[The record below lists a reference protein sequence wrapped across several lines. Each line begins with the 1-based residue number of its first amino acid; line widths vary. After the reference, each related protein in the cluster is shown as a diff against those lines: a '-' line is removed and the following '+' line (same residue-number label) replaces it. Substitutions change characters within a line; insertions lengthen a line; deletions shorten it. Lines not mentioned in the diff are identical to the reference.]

1 MAQEH
6 PHNTLNDEQLE
17 AVTTTDGPLLVIAG
31 PGTGKT
37 HLLVERVR
45 SILSTCDV
53 TAKNILCLT
62 YTDAATEE
70 MRSRLVR
77 DLGSKAYGVTV
88 STFHALAKGISETH
102 PEYFRERSYRQPVTN
117 LQSSEILDCI
127 LKHLPS
133 DNPLSGTFK
142 DKARNIGAMRGF
154 ISAMK
159 RAGASPKTCKEIAQQ
174 NLAAADYLNSQAAL
188 MNLINLNLPRTGE
201 EKAAHISSFANLI
214 TDAADNAPREL
225 TDPVQGASGIYTPY
239 LAWLRD
245 IVQDD
250 RLHTQNDVSH
260 YTTIRD
266 KNFKRNAN
274 DTRTA
279 TRKTDVAFATA
290 ADVYEQYQQRLDDLA
305 LIDYDDMIM
314 DVLEVLR
321 REPELRYELQD
332 RYRYIMVDEFQD
344 TNAAQLALVDLL
356 CEGIDVPNVMAVGD
370 DDQAIMSFQGASA
383 SHIRAFKDKYGAKT
397 VELRKNYRSTPSI
410 VNLALSVAKNITGRL
425 DDNKA
430 LEAVSQQET
439 PNPFSE
445 CVFTSTSQEY
455 STLVGWVKQRVD
467 EIAANSADTEHAIG
481 IIACK
486 HRDLSGIAP
495 HLAARGI
502 PFNYDVRRDVFE
514 LDSMATPLA
523 LLRCVSA
530 LARGSSQQAESELPQ
545 ILCAPE
551 FHVDK
556 SELLHFIARARSSR
570 ASWLDELEG
579 TDNQTLKDLYDKLST
594 WAVAAPAAPVR
605 DLMRSIMDASLAY
618 RQERRETEPNS
629 YAEVVGGVNGLL
641 RFASQEM
648 EATDGPMRLPDVVDR
663 IVQAQRF
670 GNKISCT
677 IRFGGNE
684 HVTLTT
690 AHSAKGREFD
700 LVIVIDADDNNWHS
714 TWHSIDLYPSNV
726 HVSNGAKT
734 EDDHARLVYVALTR
748 ARQKL
753 CISRVAG
760 EPLREIQDAM
770 SNGLVQTQNYD
781 TQPIDEQ
788 TLATKVE
795 WQAEYALNN
804 PVYASLINDYQPR
817 ALSAST
823 INSFIYCDA
832 NGRTSQRFFEERV
845 LRLPRPINGSTEFG
859 NIVHEAMRDVVV
871 TAFGKDAKQEPDIDT
886 AIKRVLQDH
895 LADLRQLDLREEDV
909 ARYEARFTA
918 IANNCVPWVRD
929 RIAEWFQEHPNGH
942 IETER
947 TLNTWILCK
956 VPFTGNVDL
965 MLVDKSSKMI
975 WVYDYKTGSAPRFR
989 DKKDPHE
996 RQLQLYKALVKGSG
1010 EYEGYNVAACED
1022 WYLEPT
1028 LDRPDEDLAEPVKC
1042 VDGNV
1047 TGDIGE
1053 NNVLTSCRVAHAV
1066 WTLITQGNLMPQG
1079 FESTPGYEEAM
1090 KLDKWKRPE
1099 ALSRAYADW
1108 LVDVVEGGCI

>member
-1 MAQEH
+1 MAQED
-6 PHNTLNDEQLE
+6 PHNTLNDEQLK
-17 AVTTTDGPLLVIAG
+17 AVTTTDGPLLVVAG

-37 HLLVERVR
+37 RLLVERVR

-62 YTDAATEE
+62 YTDAAAEE
-70 MRSRLVR
+70 MRTRLVR

-102 PEYFRERSYRQPVTN
+102 PEYFRERSHRQPVTD
-117 LQSSEILDCI
+117 LQANEILDRI

-133 DNPLSGTFK
+133 DNPLSGTSK

-159 RAGASPKTCKEIAQQ
+159 RAGASPETCKEIAQQ
-174 NLAAADYLNSQAAL
+174 NLAAADYLNSQTTL
-188 MNLINLNLPRTGE
+188 MDLINLNLPRTGE
-201 EKAAHISSFANLI
+201 EQAAHIASFANLI
-214 TDAADNAPREL
+214 TAAADNAPREL

-245 IVQDD
+245 IAQEEG
-250 RLHTQNDVSH
+250 LHTQNDVNH

-266 KNFKRNAN
+266 EHFKKNASG
-274 DTRTA
+274 TRTA
-279 TRKTDVAFATA
+279 TRRVDLALAAA
-290 ADVYEQYQQRLDDLA
+290 ADVYEQYQQSLDDLA

-321 REPELRYELQD
+321 RESELRYELQD
-332 RYRYIMVDEFQD
+332 RYIYIMIDEFQD

-383 SHIRAFKDKYGAKT
+383 SHIGAFKDKYGAKT

-410 VNLALSVAKNITGRL
+410 VSLALSVAQSIEGRL

-430 LEAVSQQET
+430 LEAVRQQET
-439 PNPFSE
+439 PNPFME
-445 CVFTSTSQEY
+445 CVFTSKSQEY
-455 STLVGWVKQRVD
+455 STLADWVKRRVD
-467 EIAANSADTEHAIG
+467 ESAANSADTEQAIG

-495 HLAARGI
+495 HLADRDI

-530 LARGSSQQAESELPQ
+530 LARGSDQQAESELPQ
-545 ILCAPE
+545 ILGAPE

-556 SELLHFIARARSSR
+556 SELLHFIGRARSSR
-570 ASWLDELEG
+570 ASWLDELER
-579 TDNQTLKDLYDKLST
+579 TDNQTLADLYDKLRT

-605 DLMRSIMDASLAY
+605 ELMRSIMDASLTY
-618 RQERRETEPNS
+618 WQGRRETEPNS

-641 RFASQEM
+641 QFASQEM
-648 EATDGPMRLPDVVDR
+648 VATDGPMRLPDVVDR

-700 LVIVIDADDNNWHS
+700 RVIVIDADDKNWHS
-714 TWHSIDLYPSNV
+714 TWRGVDLYPSNV

-748 ARQKL
+748 ARQSL

-760 EPLREIQDAM
+760 VSLREIQDAIA
-770 SNGLVQTQNYD
+770 SGLVQTQSYG
-781 TQPIDEQ
+781 TQPVDEQ

-804 PVYASLINDYQPR
+804 PAYADLINAYQPKW
-817 ALSAST
+817 LSAST
-823 INSFIYCDA
+823 VNSFVYCDA
-832 NGRTSQRFFEERV
+832 DGRTSQRFFEERV

-859 NIVHEAMRDVVV
+859 NIVHETMRDVVV
-871 TAFGKDAKQEPDIDT
+871 TEFGKDAKQEPDIDA
-886 AIKRVLQDH
+886 AIERVLQDH

-909 ARYEARFTA
+909 ASYEARFTA

-929 RIAEWFQEHPNGH
+929 HIAKWLQKFTDGH

-947 TLNTWILCK
+947 TLNTWILGD

-965 MLVDKSSKMI
+965 MLVDKRSKRI
-975 WVYDYKTGSAPRFR
+975 WVYDYKTGSAPKFSY
-989 DKKDPHE
+989 KKDPHE

-1010 EYEGYNVAACED
+1010 EYEGYNVDECAD

-1028 LDRPDEDLAEPVKC
+1028 PDRPDEELAEPVKS
-1042 VDGNV
+1042 VAGNIRDNSV
-1047 TGDIGE
+1047 AR
-1053 NNVLTSCRVAHAV
+1053 SCKVAHAV

-1090 KLDKWKRPE
+1090 ALNEWKRPE
-1099 ALSRAYADW
+1099 ALSKAYAKW
-1108 LVDVVEGGCI
+1108 LVELFEGGCI